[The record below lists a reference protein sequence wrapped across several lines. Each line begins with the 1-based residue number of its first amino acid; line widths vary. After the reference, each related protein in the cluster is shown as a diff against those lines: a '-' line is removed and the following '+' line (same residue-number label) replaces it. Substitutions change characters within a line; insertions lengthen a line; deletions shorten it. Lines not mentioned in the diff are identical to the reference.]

1 MTTTTQRNNQS
12 TNPALPF
19 AHGTTHIETSA
30 CAFLLCHRDEHLG
43 TTDGLL
49 KLRQRCAQHLMAVHS
64 IAYDRAL
71 ECAARMLAEITHT
84 GDAWIDIDAST
95 SFSLVLRVN
104 GQHNVSFTADQ
115 LLEAV
120 KNYYKLAV

>member
-1 MTTTTQRNNQS
+1 MG
-12 TNPALPF
+12 TN
-19 AHGTTHIETSA
+19 HIETSA

-115 LLEAV
+115 LLVAARS
-120 KNYYKLAV
+120 YYKLAV